1 MRSVCSI
8 EVLLAPWCSATN
20 RAISC
25 CDTDFRKARGPRPSI
40 PRAFWWPAH
49 APIITSPVHFLAL
62 GLAIEELEYAGL
74 LDRVRA
80 MLAVHPLRAVQGQS
94 SLAHLGRYV
103 GADSSCFAGAAATET
118 KTYRCQMDQFR
129 RSDRQGKLQGTNSA
143 QILVCLDRSALI
155 SCKGPRK
162 VTLRPSWSRQP

>member
-74 LDRVRA
+74 
-80 MLAVHPLRAVQGQS
+80 
-94 SLAHLGRYV
+94 GRYV

-118 KTYRCQMDQFR
+118 KTLLKYLYV
-129 RSDRQGKLQGTNSA
+129 SIDRL
-143 QILVCLDRSALI
+143 
-155 SCKGPRK
+155 
-162 VTLRPSWSRQP
+162 